1 MQLLKQGP
9 KPRGCPLL
17 MLRVAAVVI
26 TALLL
31 IGLVTS

>member
-1 MQLLKQGP
+1 MQLLKQSP

-17 MLRVAAVVI
+17 MAKVAVVV

-31 IGLVTS
+31 TWLVIS